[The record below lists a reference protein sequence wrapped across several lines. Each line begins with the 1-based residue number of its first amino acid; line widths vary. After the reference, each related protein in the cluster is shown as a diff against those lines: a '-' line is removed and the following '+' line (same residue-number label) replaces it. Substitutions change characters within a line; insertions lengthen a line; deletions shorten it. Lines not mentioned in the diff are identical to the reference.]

1 MTSVTLADL
10 LAGERRAERRRLRQA
25 GACAALVAAASVLLL
40 GLSAWFLT
48 AAAIAGGAG
57 VVAAQAFNYML
68 PSAGIRLLAIVR
80 TGARYGER
88 LAGHAAAF
96 GALARLRPA
105 LYRALTVAPPAT
117 ALALGRG
124 EATARLIGDVDAVE
138 LRFVRLSGRWGLAA
152 ALATG
157 AAMTLLGGW
166 AAAAAT
172 LACAGTTLAIG
183 HALARR
189 LDQPGRAVQR
199 ATGALREEVAMLGGA
214 AAELRCFGLEDWA
227 AARIASAGD
236 VLADAHRAQA
246 AVAARF
252 EWLHA
257 GSVALAAAGAL
268 VLSAPAGAA
277 RAALAALAAAMTL
290 DAIAPILRAMT
301 ERGRLHEAE
310 ARLAAI
316 VEAPVEA
323 HTPAASSGPPIV
335 ALTLDGT
342 SHPAR
347 ARIALTGASGSGKT
361 TLVEGLLGLR
371 ALAPGR
377 VAIGGRDAARLP
389 PAVLRATFAWAP
401 QDAALIAG
409 TVRDN
414 LLLADPDADEACLWQ
429 ALSDAALAD
438 VVRALPQG
446 LDTWL
451 GDDGA
456 RLSGG
461 ERRRLALARAYC
473 ARAPWLLLDEPGEGL
488 DATTADAVA
497 QRLAAR
503 LERTGQGLILVSHR
517 PALSALCNRQWQS
530 ATISRRTAA

>member
-257 GSVALAAAGAL
+257 GSVALAAAVAL

-310 ARLAAI
+310 TRLAAI

-323 HTPAASSGPPIV
+323 HAPAASSGPANG

-371 ALAPGR
+371 ALSPGR
-377 VAIGGRDAARLP
+377 VAIGGRDAATLP

-488 DATTADAVA
+488 DAPTADAVA
-497 QRLAAR
+497 QGLVAR
-503 LERTGQGLILVSHR
+503 LDRTGQGLILVSHR

-530 ATISRRTAA
+530 AAISRRTAA